1 MQTATLV
8 FKSLSRRKGRSILN
22 SIGLILA
29 IAVITSTFVIS
40 HSMELQIGDEV
51 EKYGPNIVITP
62 KMQSINIPYG
72 SIVIGDVVI
81 PEGYVER
88 IYTIPNWQNI
98 RVVSP
103 KIYGQVPYGNSSLLL
118 VGIVPESEIELKRWW
133 NITGSLPRGEF
144 EIILGSNVRST
155 LDLTIGSTIQINN
168 ASLIV
173 VGFLSET
180 GSVDDYS
187 VFLPLRTAQ
196 MLLNFINKVHVIE
209 VGALCKNCPVEVIA
223 QQIMDVM
230 PGVKATPIKQAVEL
244 RMKVI
249 EQTVNFSLLLAFT
262 ILIAGCIG
270 IMNTMLA
277 SVYERMR
284 EIGVFI
290 SLGANSSHLYKMF
303 FLESVILGLIGGFIG
318 TVTGLISSMLLGAL
332 IMKIAI
338 NLGNVPIYLIPLTT
352 VVSISSCLIASSYP
366 AWRASKIDPVK
377 ALRTV

>member
-1 MQTATLV
+1 VRTATLV
-8 FKSLSRRKGRSILN
+8 FRGLSRRKGRLILN

-29 IAVITSTFVIS
+29 IAIITSTFVIS
-40 HSMELQIGDEV
+40 HHMEVQLWDEV

-72 SIVIGDVVI
+72 SIVVGDVVI
-81 PEGYVER
+81 PENYVEK
-88 IYTIPNWQNI
+88 IYTIPNKQNI
-98 RVVSP
+98 RIVSP
-103 KIYGQVPYGNSSLLL
+103 KVYGQIPYGNSSLLL
-118 VGIVPESEIELKRWW
+118 IGIVPESEIELKRWW

-144 EIILGSNVRST
+144 EMTLGSTVKST
-155 LDLTIGSTIQINN
+155 LGLTLGSIIQINN
-168 ASLIV
+168 ISLTV

-180 GSVDDYS
+180 GSIDDYS
-187 VFLPLRTAQ
+187 VFLPLHTAQ
-196 MLLNFINKVHVIE
+196 MLLNLANGVHVIE
-209 VGALCKNCPVEVIA
+209 VGALCKDCPVEVIA
-223 QQIMDVM
+223 QQIMDII
-230 PGVKATPIKQAVEL
+230 PNVKATPIKQAVEL

-249 EQTVNFSLLLAFT
+249 EQTVNFSLLLAST
-262 ILIAGCIG
+262 TLIAGCIG

-277 SVYERMR
+277 SIYERIR
-284 EIGVFI
+284 EIGVLI
-290 SLGANSSHLYKMF
+290 SLGADSSHLYKMF
-303 FLESVILGLIGGFIG
+303 FLESVILGLISGFIG
-318 TVTGLISSMLLGAL
+318 TVTGLITSMLLGVL